1 MKYLLWPFLRVVALV
16 LLVLVTVFGFLRAVL
31 RALTGANQIPPPTSG
46 CLLQFISS
54 PIFSPILF
62 IYLSSARLYLEI
74 IVMDVKLGFAKPEEG
89 LRVAA
94 QTFPEN
100 YGYWYM
106 RFFRREAKEEPPAGE
121 AEEPAPEVEVS
132 KAEKH
137 FKVGVQLSGGGRLN
151 EAIGEFNGA
160 IAEYSK
166 AIIVDPLM
174 LAVAY
179 HNRGRAYLHLGQP
192 QQAIEDFNEA
202 LRLIPQRRSP
212 QGAVVYLNRGAAY
225 NALGQAERAL
235 QDLDE
240 AISLDPQ
247 DARAYYN
254 RAASYNALSQ
264 FQRAL
269 QDFDKAIQLNPHYAL
284 AYSSRGVVYKSLG
297 QYQRAIEDYG
307 NAIRLNPEL
316 AVAYV
321 NRAFV
326 YTHLNKD
333 SEAERDKDQ
342 AVALGFDPTVL
353 RREIEEIKK
362 QR

>member
-1 MKYLLWPFLRVVALV
+1 MP
-16 LLVLVTVFGFLRAVL
+16 
-31 RALTGANQIPPPTSG
+31 
-46 CLLQFISS
+46 IS
-54 PIFSPILF
+54 F
-62 IYLSSARLYLEI
+62 IYFASARFHLEI
-74 IVMDVKLGFAKPEEG
+74 MVLDVKLGFAKPEEG

-94 QTFPEN
+94 QTFPEK

-106 RFFRREAKEEPPAGE
+106 RFFRTEAKEEPPA
-121 AEEPAPEVEVS
+121 AESEEFPPEVRVS

-137 FKVGVQLSGGGRLN
+137 FKTGAQLWEGGHLN
-151 EAIGEFNGA
+151 EAIAEFNEA
-160 IAEYSK
+160 IAECSK
-166 AIIVDPLM
+166 ATIVDHSM

-179 HNRGRAYLHLGQP
+179 HERGMAYLHLGQP
-192 QQAIEDFNEA
+192 QQAIKDFDEA
-202 LRLIPQRRSP
+202 LRLIPQGLSP
-212 QGAVVYLNRGAAY
+212 QRAAFYLNRGVAY

-240 AISLDPQ
+240 AIRLDPQ
-247 DARAYYN
+247 DSMAYYN

-269 QDFDKAIQLNPHYAL
+269 QDFDKAIQLNPRFAL
-284 AYSSRGVVYKSLG
+284 AYSSRGVIYDNLG
-297 QYQRAIEDYG
+297 QYQRAIEDYS

-326 YTHLNKD
+326 YTRLNKD
-333 SEAERDKDQ
+333 SEAERDMGR
-342 AVALGFDPTVL
+342 AIALGYDATVL